1 MMKKFI
7 NEPTKLVDEL
17 LEGYALAYKDYVHL
31 KPGHI
36 VVNNN
41 LEKTQRVT
49 VVSIGGTGHEP
60 CATGFVGE
68 GMLDVFIGGEIFTA
82 PGVKATLDGVKLAD
96 RGNGVLLIV
105 LNHAGDM
112 LTGKQVLAECH
123 KQGMKINMVVVQDD
137 ISAAPRT
144 MAGNRRG
151 LVGCIPVYKIA
162 GAAATAGKNLEE
174 VTVLA
179 QRMADQIATLA
190 VGLKGAIHPVTG
202 ELLANLGPDE
212 MEIGM
217 GQHGEEGGG
226 RQKLL
231 TADQTIDIMLPAL
244 LQDLKIKSSEKVLL
258 LLNGSGATT
267 LMELCILYRRC
278 AFILKEKNIEIV
290 ADKIGELLT
299 VQDAAGFQLLLGRMD
314 DELLSLWDAKCN
326 APYFKHL

>member
-1 MMKKFI
+1 
-7 NEPTKLVDEL
+7 
-17 LEGYALAYKDYVHL
+17 
-31 KPGHI
+31 
-36 VVNNN
+36 
-41 LEKTQRVT
+41 

>member
-1 MMKKFI
+1 MF
-7 NEPTKLVDEL
+7 
-17 LEGYALAYKDYVHL
+17 KDYVHL
-31 KPGHI
+31 KPGRI

-41 LEKTQRVT
+41 LEKAQRVT

-137 ISAAPRT
+137 ISAAPRS

-162 GAAATAGKNLEE
+162 GAAAATGKNLEE
-174 VTVLA
+174 VTALA

-244 LQDLKIKSSEKVLL
+244 LHDLKIKSSEKILL

-278 AFILKEKNIEIV
+278 AAILKEKNIEIV
-290 ADKIGELLT
+290 ANKIGELLT
-299 VQDAAGFQLLLGRMD
+299 VQDAAGFQLLIGRMD
-314 DELLSLWDAKCN
+314 EELLSLWNSKCN
-326 APYFKHL
+326 TPYFKQL